1 MSHSHVAATVAG
13 LEVPVSDVDAR
24 EATLRDAM
32 PAAFGNDKRGIRREL
47 RHFLLMLVPTLF
59 ALV

>member
-1 MSHSHVAATVAG
+1 MLLQHFPDRLDH
-13 LEVPVSDVDAR
+13 DVGPLR
-24 EATLRDAM
+24 RDAM